1 MSPRIVI
8 VALSLA
14 VMGGASFTAVP
25 SLAQTTEQSP
35 AAMAAPKAPSESA
48 TAGSGA
54 FKPPAA
60 PARAFSVDR
69 SAKDTTGEKVELAQP
84 TARAGK

>member
-25 SLAQTTEQSP
+25 SLAQTPEQSP

-48 TAGSGA
+48 TATSGA

>member
-1 MSPRIVI
+1 
-8 VALSLA
+8 
-14 VMGGASFTAVP
+14 
-25 SLAQTTEQSP
+25 
-35 AAMAAPKAPSESA
+35 MAAPKAPSESA
-48 TAGSGA
+48 TATSGA